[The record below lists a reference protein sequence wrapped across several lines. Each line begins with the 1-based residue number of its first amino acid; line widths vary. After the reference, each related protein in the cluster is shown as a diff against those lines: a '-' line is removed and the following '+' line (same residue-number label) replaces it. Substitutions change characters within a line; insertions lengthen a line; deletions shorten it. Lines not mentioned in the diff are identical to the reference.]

1 MRRRRRDLGLEHN
14 RERYLHDLAM
24 QRRAAKTHDVREG
37 TFYDVIPDKYSD
49 ESLDFI
55 NEKVGDYLDHSV
67 ANYSL
72 QAFGEHF
79 LFHLT
84 PYEEFLAP
92 NYSLRYV
99 ADPSRD
105 APLHPDVPRH
115 CFYAGYV
122 NGKRD
127 HKAILSVCR
136 GLVSSIGLNA
146 KLIVLVPC
154 RHPFG

>member
-1 MRRRRRDLGLEHN
+1 MEHD
-14 RERYLHDLAM
+14 RKRYFRDLAM
-24 QRRAAKTHDVREG
+24 QQRNNKNNNVKKG
-37 TFYDVIPDKYSD
+37 TFYDVIPNKYSG

-55 NEKVGDYLDHSV
+55 DENVGNYLDHSV

-72 QAFGEHF
+72 KAFGEHF

-84 PYEEFLAP
+84 PYENFLAP

-99 ADPSRD
+99 ADPAKD
-105 APLHPDVPRH
+105 KLLHPDVPRH

-136 GLVSSIGLNA
+136 GLVSY
-146 KLIVLVPC
+146 C
-154 RHPFG
+154 